1 VSEKLKQFY
10 FKIMGMK
17 YSFIIF
23 IITCSIL
30 SFMYGDA
37 IISYFPKI
45 HWAVFIIYFVISV
58 TLMEI
63 SFESKWLKNQ
73 SNFIKYGFNIITTI
87 FCAPFCI
94 IGLTLIFGSF
104 IEVPLRIILTI
115 LSTVKIIVDLL
126 VNILVQL
133 VRH

>member
-1 VSEKLKQFY
+1 MSEKLKEFY
-10 FKIMGMK
+10 FKIIGMK
-17 YSFIIF
+17 YFFIIF

-30 SFMYGDA
+30 SYIYGDA
-37 IISYFPKI
+37 IISSFPKN

-73 SNFIKYGFNIITTI
+73 SNFIRYAFNIITAI

-104 IEVPLRIILTI
+104 IEVPLGIILTI
-115 LSTVKIIVDLL
+115 LTTVKSIVDLL
-126 VNILVQL
+126 INILAQL